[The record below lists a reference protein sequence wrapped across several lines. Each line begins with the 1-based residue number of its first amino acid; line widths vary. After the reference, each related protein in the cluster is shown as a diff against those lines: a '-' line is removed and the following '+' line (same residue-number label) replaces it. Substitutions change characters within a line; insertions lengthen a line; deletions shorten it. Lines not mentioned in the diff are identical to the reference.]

1 MMKKANYEK
10 PTSIIIYLTGKTVLL
25 TQSESSI
32 TDDPATE
39 PASVREWQSFEN
51 DGEKT
56 SGKGSTL
63 WSSEW

>member
-1 MMKKANYEK
+1 MMRKANYEK
-10 PTSIIIYLTGKTVLL
+10 PTSIIISLTGKAVLL
-25 TQSESSI
+25 SQSETPI
-32 TDDPATE
+32 TEDPAWE
-39 PASVREWQSFEN
+39 SAMAREWQGFEN

>member
-1 MMKKANYEK
+1 MMRKANYEK
-10 PTSIIIYLTGKTVLL
+10 PSSIIISLTGKAVLL
-25 TQSESSI
+25 TQSECSI
-32 TDDPATE
+32 TDDPASE
-39 PASVREWQSFEN
+39 PAMAREWQGFEN